1 MKAGSEPSRSK
12 DDGVGLWSVPS
23 SVVHGLSSVFSN
35 KKHRCL
41 QPPQGTA
48 LHFEVFRL
56 IGGVKIG
63 VSVCVIND
71 NDPAGFNP
79 ALRMF

>member
-1 MKAGSEPSRSK
+1 M
-12 DDGVGLWSVPS
+12 
-23 SVVHGLSSVFSN
+23 
-35 KKHRCL
+35 
-41 QPPQGTA
+41 QPAQGTA